1 MNPILKSHLETG
13 NFSRGYLLGGDLE
26 GARQS
31 IRKAAAILLGHGE
44 NSLNTHPDFSEQIFD
59 SFGLG
64 EARDLRFKT
73 GQKPFLAEKRVFSLE
88 IKSFQYDVILPF
100 SKILEES
107 PLTCHFF
114 VSVAFSEDVPH
125 LVRSRLV
132 DISENTDKGGKLT
145 SAKKDFYGKF
155 LKEKPPARLLLAK
168 EAIGDRR
175 LALEFLN
182 ELEVILRERLK
193 SESRQSR
200 LSGNIIA
207 VLEDL
212 KKSRHYLF
220 DRAASPKM
228 IIEHFALTLPKI

>member
-26 GARQS
+26 GARQA
-31 IRKAAAILLGHGE
+31 IRKAVAVLLGHDE
-44 NSLNTHPDFSEQIFD
+44 NSLNAHPDFSEHIFD
-59 SFGLG
+59 SFGL
-64 EARDLRFKT
+64 EDVRDLRFKT

-88 IKSFQYDVILPF
+88 IGTLQYDAILPF
-100 SKILEES
+100 SRILEES

-114 VSVAFSEDVPH
+114 VSVAFSQDVPH
-125 LVRSRLV
+125 LVRSKLV
-132 DISENTDKGGKLT
+132 DISENAGEGAKLS
-145 SAKKDFYGKF
+145 SAKKEFYGKF

-168 EAIGDRR
+168 EAVGDRR
-175 LALEFLN
+175 IALEFLN
-182 ELEVILRERLK
+182 EMEVILRERLK

-220 DRAASPKM
+220 DRVASPKM
-228 IIEHFALTLPKI
+228 IIEHFALTLPKL